1 MTTEFTD
8 DQGRPAVGPRT
19 TFGRALYANAGVEL
33 GRDPGGPGRLGR
45 LGRDADGL
53 GRDADG
59 LGRDADGLRRSELG
73 RDPEPRPA
81 SNALYPAPY
90 PLAYADHEFPEPTAG
105 MVLHRVL
112 AGAARTF
119 LLNDMG
125 DELVDENKRCQ
136 TIDALSVLTR
146 PRPLW
151 AQSAAY
157 ELDGVQRRSD
167 ATERIHQS
175 RVALRRIRSNLRT
188 FRLLLDPA
196 WGTAL
201 RAELAWYGNRLG
213 ELRDLHI
220 ISEIISGTAPQ
231 VMGARDVDR
240 LNDAV
245 STRVDTALAA
255 IAAER
260 GGARRFNLT
269 EQMMV
274 LWDGP
279 AFKAKASKPAGEVLP
294 IMLRRAWHDL
304 RGASRRARKD
314 PADENLHKVRI
325 RVKDLRYGCNTVA
338 LIEGGPARKTAK
350 AAENLQVKLGDF
362 HDALYSVDWL
372 RALEVERPDLAG
384 PVDALVLL
392 QVDAAKKARKGWKG
406 SLKDV
411 ERSWRS
417 WQG

>member
-1 MTTEFTD
+1 
-8 DQGRPAVGPRT
+8 
-19 TFGRALYANAGVEL
+19 
-33 GRDPGGPGRLGR
+33 
-45 LGRDADGL
+45 
-53 GRDADG
+53 
-59 LGRDADGLRRSELG
+59 
-73 RDPEPRPA
+73 
-81 SNALYPAPY
+81 
-90 PLAYADHEFPEPTAG
+90 

-125 DELVDENKRCQ
+125 DELVDEDKRCE
-136 TIDALSVLTR
+136 TIDALSVLMR

-157 ELDGVQRRSD
+157 ELDGVQRRTD

-188 FRLLLDPA
+188 FRLLLDPT

-231 VMGARDVDR
+231 VMGAADVDR

-294 IMLRRAWHDL
+294 VMLRRAWHDL
-304 RGASRRARKD
+304 RSASRRARKD

-350 AAENLQVKLGDF
+350 AAEDLQIKLGDF
-362 HDALYSVDWL
+362 HDALLFDRL
-372 RALEVERPDLAG
+372 APGPGRPAPRPGRAGRCARARAGGRGQESPQGLEGLAQGRRTQLEELARLSGRPGRARRRSGRVGGYRTVGRGVAAYAVTRFTPMWSTPHNLMPPRMPA
-384 PVDALVLL
+384 VLSMMVTSASRFCRL
-392 QVDAAKKARKGWKG
+392 TR
-406 SLKDV
+406 L
-411 ERSWRS
+411 ELPPPM
-417 WQG
+417 

>member
-1 MTTEFTD
+1 
-8 DQGRPAVGPRT
+8 
-19 TFGRALYANAGVEL
+19 
-33 GRDPGGPGRLGR
+33 
-45 LGRDADGL
+45 
-53 GRDADG
+53 
-59 LGRDADGLRRSELG
+59 
-73 RDPEPRPA
+73 
-81 SNALYPAPY
+81 
-90 PLAYADHEFPEPTAG
+90 

-125 DELVDENKRCQ
+125 DELVDENKRSD
-136 TIDALSVLTR
+136 TIDALSVLMR
-146 PRPLW
+146 PWPLW
-151 AQSAAY
+151 AQSAAS

-196 WGTAL
+196 WGTTL

-220 ISEIISGTAPQ
+220 IAEIVAGTAPE
-231 VMGARDVDR
+231 VMGATDVDR

-245 STRVDTALAA
+245 SRQVDTALVA
-255 IAAER
+255 ITAER

-294 IMLRRAWHDL
+294 VMLRRAWHDL
-304 RGASRRARKD
+304 RNASRRARED
-314 PADENLHKVRI
+314 PTDENLHKVRI

-338 LIEGGPARKTAK
+338 LIEGGRPARRPKRPK
-350 AAENLQVKLGDF
+350 GCRSSWRLQRRPLFGRLAAEPGR
-362 HDALYSVDWL
+362 
-372 RALEVERPDLAG
+372 RAPGPGRSDRCSGAG
-384 PVDALVLL
+384 A
-392 QVDAAKKARKGWKG
+392 G
-406 SLKDV
+406 
-411 ERSWRS
+411 
-417 WQG
+417 